1 MTPCIIVPGLLHP
14 APAVFAWA
22 VADYCNFDGPV
33 LMSGGNADEP
43 DPNYGPF
50 MLNTDD
56 ASNSDPFY
64 GARHL
69 VSKSGAVLP
78 HRSVEI
84 LPERTGFSRF
94 LSNNLEAN
102 KEVRLCRRK

>member
-1 MTPCIIVPGLLHP
+1 MLSIISLGLLHP
-14 APAVFAWA
+14 APAVFDRA
-22 VADYCNFDGPV
+22 VADYCEFDGPV
-33 LMSGGNADEP
+33 LGSGGNADEP
-43 DPNYGPF
+43 IPNYGPF
-50 MLNTDD
+50 MLNSDD

-84 LPERTGFSRF
+84 LP
-94 LSNNLEAN
+94 
-102 KEVRLCRRK
+102 